1 MKHHHFDRE
10 PECSLYRLGA
20 GALSSALMD
29 KSSERDSSGLW
40 THFCGYKQASCE
52 QKLNTRLPPS
62 TDDVILPGLPMEEEV
77 GRSEYILCTLC
88 WDLDINVLTVTPD
101 FSSSPYIVETDGDS
115 RNLYLYWL
123 EHTSESITAEARTS
137 EAAIINKLSSYQT
150 DIRQQQVSLQFDTPH
165 HGALLTFIAGEI
177 VSAKHFEADN
187 LFVHYL
193 IELPEGWSCKSPQ
206 YLSGVTQTCNTHR
219 RGVAHF
225 GYLFQLSL
233 ISNVDMLNLETDSL
247 PHLYIEVLSCDWW
260 GCTTSEG
267 YGCISLP
274 CVYGQHDVRVP
285 TWRPVPVSIV
295 AQMRRHFLGGSPEL
309 VNLTH
314 CGVPSDSQNKV
325 VSKYGLPTVTSG
337 ELDLRLNIVRQS
349 QALSPAKGKPSGG
362 GDAML
367 LERLSTATLVSTVN
381 NVLVAFRRAR
391 ERMMRARQ
399 GL

>member
-1 MKHHHFDRE
+1 
-10 PECSLYRLGA
+10 
-20 GALSSALMD
+20 
-29 KSSERDSSGLW
+29 
-40 THFCGYKQASCE
+40 
-52 QKLNTRLPPS
+52 
-62 TDDVILPGLPMEEEV
+62 
-77 GRSEYILCTLC
+77 
-88 WDLDINVLTVTPD
+88 
-101 FSSSPYIVETDGDS
+101 
-115 RNLYLYWL
+115 
-123 EHTSESITAEARTS
+123 
-137 EAAIINKLSSYQT
+137 
-150 DIRQQQVSLQFDTPH
+150 
-165 HGALLTFIAGEI
+165 
-177 VSAKHFEADN
+177 
-187 LFVHYL
+187 
-193 IELPEGWSCKSPQ
+193 
-206 YLSGVTQTCNTHR
+206 
-219 RGVAHF
+219 
-225 GYLFQLSL
+225 
-233 ISNVDMLNLETDSL
+233 MLNLETDSL

-274 CVYGQHDVRVP
+274 CVYGQHNVRVP